1 MRIDDKSYLSSRI
14 STVHLLFH
22 VEKYPSHASSSL
34 PSNVIINN
42 VIFFFFSPP
51 FLSLSPD
58 TWSLAR
64 AFFTMKYVYVT
75 VERNR
80 MEAKTKKKK
89 KKKPDISLAG
99 VNIIDEICARKI
111 WRYLYIWRGKIALLL
126 FSVGRSEFLLNIRA
140 QRYSFVANK
149 IRFELMVKRKNW
161 RQKWWKK

>member
-22 VEKYPSHASSSL
+22 AEKYPSHASSSL

-42 VIFFFFSPP
+42 VIFFFFPLPFYP
-51 FLSLSPD
+51 FLLTRDRSHERFSQWNMY
-58 TWSLAR
+58 TWQWKEIGWR
-64 AFFTMKYVYVT
+64 RKQK
-75 VERNR
+75 R
-80 MEAKTKKKK
+80 KK

-111 WRYLYIWRGKIALLL
+111 WRYLYIWRGKIA

-140 QRYSFVANK
+140 QRYSFVTNK